1 MTPLYACLWFSYWA
15 GTQQAAKIKTI
26 PSSLLENLTNDAIAS
41 LYVMRFSNIFVF
53 LTKLYVI

>member
-41 LYVMRFSNIFVF
+41 L
-53 LTKLYVI
+53 